1 MESYIILNGG
11 EFLNMHASSV
21 AKILDLIVGNVNDK
35 GLLSILPVIDILV
48 QVRIIFLFPICETN
62 FHEKRILMLSLH
74 VRCIYLFIFVYI

>member
-1 MESYIILNGG
+1 MESYIILDGG

-48 QVRIIFLFPICETN
+48 QVRITSPF
-62 FHEKRILMLSLH
+62 RIVATGFMVLMFFYH
-74 VRCIYLFIFVYI
+74 CD

>member
-1 MESYIILNGG
+1 MESYIILDGG

-48 QVRIIFLFPICETN
+48 QVSVHSHFPNLCRQATN
-62 FHEKRILMLSLH
+62 FHGPYVLSL
-74 VRCIYLFIFVYI
+74 

>member
-48 QVRIIFLFPICETN
+48 QVRLISHFLNYIP
-62 FHEKRILMLSLH
+62 LSFGLH
-74 VRCIYLFIFVYI
+74 IN

>member
-1 MESYIILNGG
+1 MESYIILDGG

-48 QVRIIFLFPICETN
+48 QVRIISHFPNLCRQATN
-62 FHEKRILMLSLH
+62 FHGPYDLSL
-74 VRCIYLFIFVYI
+74 